1 MKKFL
6 RCQKGIIYFSILTSM
21 IPILFAGIG
30 LSVYNQV
37 ATKNGIIAQA
47 SKKMSEQEKQIYN
60 SSVISYVG
68 SNRKGVDV
76 RSCIDAI
83 ILSNN
88 NNVETPGKFIALTIN
103 GTTIGTP
110 AKQNKTAEEVEK
122 GASQKAS
129 QRTMINNGKRY
140 IIEAR
145 YEEALICEIVVNE
158 E

>member
-6 RCQKGIIYFSILTSM
+6 RCQKGIIYFSILISM
-21 IPILFAGIG
+21 IPIVFAGIG

-68 SNRKGVDV
+68 SNRKG
-76 RSCIDAI
+76 

-110 AKQNKTAEEVEK
+110 ANQNNTAEEVEK
-122 GASQKAS
+122 CASQMASQK
-129 QRTMINNGKRY
+129 TMINNGKRY

-145 YEEALICEIVVNE
+145 YEEALISEIVVNE

>member
-60 SSVISYVG
+60 SSVFSYVG

-110 AKQNKTAEEVEK
+110 ANQNNTAEEVEK
-122 GASQKAS
+122 CASQMASQK
-129 QRTMINNGKRY
+129 TMINNGKRY
-140 IIEAR
+140 TIEAR
-145 YEEALICEIVVNE
+145 YEEALISEIVVNE